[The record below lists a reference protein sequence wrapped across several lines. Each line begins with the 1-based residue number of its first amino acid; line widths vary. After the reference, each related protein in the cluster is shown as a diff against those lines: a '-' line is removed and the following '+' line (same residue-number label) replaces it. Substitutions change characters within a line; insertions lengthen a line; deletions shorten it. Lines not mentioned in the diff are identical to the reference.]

1 MSAVIDVSDRRF
13 ISRPWTAA
21 VDPAVTNDVT
31 KGVQVGDTW
40 FNTATG
46 NVWMARSVAAGAAV
60 WGFVPRTLGQAVGP
74 ADHTGNTTHTKVASV
89 LVPAGAMGT
98 NGQLD
103 IEANW
108 SNNNNG
114 NNKTRSVYLSATD
127 AIAGTAFSSTNVTT
141 TVFTWFMH
149 RIRNM
154 NAANAQQGSHAS
166 GSAGGPGSF
175 SGVVTSAIDT
185 AAAAYVVFSL
195 QLADAGDSVGLDY
208 YRVTLTRPD
217 IGP

>member
-1 MSAVIDVSDRRF
+1 VSAVVVQTRFNTARTHSAATDPVVTSD
-13 ISRPWTAA
+13 TAA
-21 VDPAVTNDVT
+21 GFRP
-31 KGVQVGDTW
+31 GDYW
-40 FNTATG
+40 INTATG
-46 NVWMARSVAAGAAV
+46 NIWIARSVAAGAAV

-74 ADHTGNTTHTKVASV
+74 ADHTGDTTHTKVASV

-114 NNKTRSVYLSATD
+114 NNKTRSVYFSATD
-127 AIAGTAFSSTNVTT
+127 AIAGTAYSATNATT
-141 TVFTWFMH
+141 TIFTWFMH

-166 GSAGGPGSF
+166 SSAGSPGSF

-185 AAAAYVVFSL
+185 TADAYVVFSV

-217 IGP
+217 IGA